1 MYIPTEIPKLP
12 VDWKEKWASLSFQEL
27 SFEILSLYISPDEIS
42 PEQLRGLVNKSYS
55 TFRHPDVTPLK
66 QLNDKLFIL
75 ELFHGPT
82 FAFKDVALQLL
93 GNLFEFFLLRR
104 NSEKKPEEPRERL
117 TVVGATS
124 GDTGRL
130 ELVFENKNVNP
141 NYALLVPPSTVYG
154 TRLIYLYSYFTPKDE
169 YPLFRRHK

>member
-1 MYIPTEIPKLP
+1 MSNINIKLKYVGFP
-12 VDWKEKWASLSFQEL
+12 FYFMQHEKWVF
-27 SFEILSLYISPDEIS
+27 
-42 PEQLRGLVNKSYS
+42 NK
-55 TFRHPDVTPLK
+55 HPIVPRW
-66 QLNDKLFIL
+66 
-75 ELFHGPT
+75 
-82 FAFKDVALQLL
+82 A

-104 NSEKKPEEPRERL
+104 NYEKKPGEPRERL

-130 ELVFENKNVNP
+130 ELVLAKKDINS